1 MLSVGANN
9 YRPPLERSKSAPK
22 LMAIEEMVG
31 EEEDEEDDDEN
42 KVKEVDNRRSCCKQD
57 TLYPAMTLGRRRCR
71 RGHSIRRSGRRR
83 VGFKVPEEAKEIK
96 IDEERKNEEKKNE
109 NEEVVELRQKT
120 VSPIRTESEE
130 DFDNLLLENSY
141 DTNEPLSGEL
151 MSYYDMKMKPNTGSL
166 TNINKPNIL
175 ECSTIRNSQSLDDLD
190 NYSDVESEHEHSVFF
205 NQKDI
210 LEILRKSSNQQ
221 QRNSNEMIKND
232 LLLNSESFCNQ
243 TNNKLTPVA
252 ASEHDDC
259 AYGFKNEISL
269 NISTK
274 LPSMLLLQNLVM
286 DSDEGSISSGCE
298 TLSTVTTTTDEL
310 LLKQETF
317 ITENDI
323 ILEPVGEK
331 NSLLVLKK
339 SFRRSTTYPCKEME
353 RLLEENMGLH
363 DSDSELSDESG
374 YVEFQE
380 TRQNSITKNK
390 SVIA

>member
-31 EEEDEEDDDEN
+31 EEDEDDEEDTV
-42 KVKEVDNRRSCCKQD
+42 KVVDNRRSCCKQD
-57 TLYPAMTLGRRRCR
+57 ILYPAMTLGRRRCR

-83 VGFKVPEEAKEIK
+83 VGFKVPEEVKEIK
-96 IDEERKNEEKKNE
+96 IVEEERTIE
-109 NEEVVELRQKT
+109 NEEIVELRQKI
-120 VSPIRTESEE
+120 VSSISTESEE
-130 DFDNLLLENSY
+130 DFDNLLLENCY

-151 MSYYDMKMKPNTGSL
+151 MSYFDMKMKPNTGSL
-166 TNINKPNIL
+166 TNIHKPNIL
-175 ECSTIRNSQSLDDLD
+175 ECSTTIRNSQSLDDLD
-190 NYSDVESEHEHSVFF
+190 NYSDIESEHENSVFF

-221 QRNSNEMIKND
+221 HRNSNEMIKND
-232 LLLNSESFCNQ
+232 LILNSESFCSQ
-243 TNNKLTPVA
+243 TNSKLTPIA
-252 ASEHDDC
+252 ASEHDIDC
-259 AYGFKNEISL
+259 GAYGFKNEILL
-269 NISTK
+269 NISKK
-274 LPSMLLLQNLVM
+274 LPSMLLMQNSVL

-298 TLSTVTTTTDEL
+298 TSSNVTLTTDDL
-310 LLKQETF
+310 LLIKPEIF
-317 ITENDI
+317 LTENDI

-339 SFRRSTTYPCKEME
+339 EFRRSTTYPCKEME
-353 RLLEENMGLH
+353 KLLEENMGLP

-380 TRQNSITKNK
+380 TRQHSITKNK
-390 SVIA
+390 PVIA

>member
-31 EEEDEEDDDEN
+31 EEDEEDDEEN
-42 KVKEVDNRRSCCKQD
+42 AVKEVDNRKSCCKQD
-57 TLYPAMTLGRRRCR
+57 VLYPAMTLGRRRCR

-83 VGFKVPEEAKEIK
+83 VGFKVPEETKEIK
-96 IDEERKNEEKKNE
+96 DEEKSKNE
-109 NEEVVELRQKT
+109 NEEIVELRQKI
-120 VSPIRTESEE
+120 VSSISTESEE
-130 DFDNLLLENSY
+130 DFDNLLLENCY

-175 ECSTIRNSQSLDDLD
+175 ECNTIRNSQSLDDLD
-190 NYSDVESEHEHSVFF
+190 NYSDVESEHEESVFF
-205 NQKDI
+205 NQTDI

-232 LLLNSESFCNQ
+232 FKMNSETFCSQ
-243 TNNKLTPVA
+243 TNNKLLTPVA

-259 AYGFKNEISL
+259 AFGFKNEISL

-274 LPSMLLLQNLVM
+274 LPSMLLMQNRIM

-298 TLSTVTTTTDEL
+298 TLSTVTTTTDDL
-310 LLKQETF
+310 LIKQEIF

-339 SFRRSTTYPCKEME
+339 DFRRSITYPCKEME
-353 RLLEENMGLH
+353 KLLEENMGLP

-380 TRQNSITKNK
+380 TRQHSITKNK
-390 SVIA
+390 PVNA

>member
-31 EEEDEEDDDEN
+31 EEDEEDEEE
-42 KVKEVDNRRSCCKQD
+42 KVVDNRKSCCKQD
-57 TLYPAMTLGRRRCR
+57 NLYPAMTLGRRRCR

-83 VGFKVPEEAKEIK
+83 VGFKVPEEVKAIK
-96 IDEERKNEEKKNE
+96 TEE
-109 NEEVVELRQKT
+109 NEEVVELRQKI
-120 VSPIRTESEE
+120 VSSISTESEE
-130 DFDNLLLENSY
+130 DFDNLLLENCY

-151 MSYYDMKMKPNTGSL
+151 MSYFDMKMKPNTGSL
-166 TNINKPNIL
+166 TNIHKPNIL

-190 NYSDVESEHEHSVFF
+190 NYSDVESEHEDSVFF
-205 NQKDI
+205 NQSDI

-232 LLLNSESFCNQ
+232 LANS
-243 TNNKLTPVA
+243 KLTPVA

-269 NISTK
+269 KISTK
-274 LPSMLLLQNLVM
+274 LPSMLLMQNSVL

-298 TLSTVTTTTDEL
+298 TLSTVTTTTDDL
-310 LLKQETF
+310 SMKQEIF

-339 SFRRSTTYPCKEME
+339 DFRRSVTYPCKEME
-353 RLLEENMGLH
+353 KLLEENMGLP

-380 TRQNSITKNK
+380 TRQHSITKNK
-390 SVIA
+390 PVIA